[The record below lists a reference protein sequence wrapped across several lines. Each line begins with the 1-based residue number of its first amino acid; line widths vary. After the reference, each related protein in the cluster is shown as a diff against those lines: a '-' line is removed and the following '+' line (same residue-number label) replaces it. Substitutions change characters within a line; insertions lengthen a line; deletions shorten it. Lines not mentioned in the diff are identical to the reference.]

1 MNDATALHHKVCYAD
16 TDAGGVV
23 YHARYIEMV
32 ERSRNRVMYAAGYSF
47 AELAQA
53 HQVMLIVHKVQATYL
68 APAFLED
75 DLSLSSR
82 LSACRPSR
90 TVWET
95 EVRRGETLLATVSMD
110 MVALDTVTRR
120 LARMPEAFLAAL
132 RPFAKEVRDGATVP

>member
-1 MNDATALHHKVCYAD
+1 MNDATVLHYKVCYAD

-32 ERSRNRVMYAAGYSF
+32 ERSRNCVMYAAGYSF

-53 HQVMLIVHKVQATYL
+53 HQVMLIVHKVQANYL

-75 DLSLSSR
+75 NLSLRSH

-95 EVRRGETLLATVSMD
+95 EVRRSNTLLATISME
-110 MVALDTVTRR
+110 MVALDTVK
-120 LARMPEAFLAAL
+120 RMLVRIPDAFLTAL
-132 RPFAKEVRDGATVP
+132 RPFSKDSVTAL